1 MPDRCGAD
9 GDIMTSDT
17 QSFTCTL
24 NPARIVF
31 GAGSLA
37 RVGEE
42 LETLGIA
49 RALVL
54 STPFQKS
61 DAEAL
66 AARLGARAAGV
77 FAGAAMHTPVEVTET
92 ALAAY
97 EAAEAD
103 GIVALG
109 GGSTIGLGKAIAYR
123 TGCNQLVIATTYAGS
138 EVTPILGQTEK
149 GLKTT
154 LRDAAVLPETVI
166 YDPDLTLGLPLGMSV
181 TSGLNAMAHA
191 VEGIY
196 AQDRNP
202 VASMMALEGVR
213 ALRDALPDIVAT
225 PDNREARSGA
235 LYGAWL
241 CGTVLGSVGMALHHK
256 LCHTLGGS
264 FDLPHAETH
273 AILLPHTAA
282 YNFDAA
288 CDALQPVAD
297 LFGGSLGQGLWQFA
311 KDLDAPLALRDLGL
325 AQADLDRAAD
335 LAVKNPY
342 WNPRPVERAAIRAL
356 LGRAWEGSPPTEGA

>member
-1 MPDRCGAD
+1 
-9 GDIMTSDT
+9 MTNDT
-17 QSFTCTL
+17 QPFTCTL
-24 NPARIVF
+24 NPGRIVF
-31 GAGSLA
+31 GSGSLA

-42 LETLGIA
+42 LEALGIG

-66 AARLGARAAGV
+66 AARLGARDAGV
-77 FAGAAMHTPVEVTET
+77 FAGATMHTPVEVTET

-97 EAAEAD
+97 QAAGAD
-103 GIVALG
+103 GVVALG

-123 TGCNQLVIATTYAGS
+123 NGCPQLVIATTYAGS
-138 EVTPILGQTEK
+138 EVTPILGQTDN

-154 LRDAAVLPETVI
+154 VRDASILPETVI
-166 YDPDLTLGLPLGMSV
+166 YDPDLTLGLPVGMSV

-196 AQDRNP
+196 AQERNP

-213 ALRDALPDIVAT
+213 ALRDALPDIVAR

-273 AILLPHTAA
+273 AIMLPHTAA
-282 YNFDAA
+282 YNFGAA
-288 CDALQPVAD
+288 RAALQPMAD
-297 LFGGSLGQGLWQFA
+297 LFGGTLGQGLWRFSR
-311 KDLDAPLALRDLGL
+311 DLGAPLALRDLGL
-325 AQADLDRAAD
+325 AEADLDRAAD
-335 LAVKNPY
+335 LAVKTPY
-342 WNPRPVERAAIRAL
+342 WNPRPVERDAIRAL
-356 LGRAWEGSPPTEGA
+356 LGRAWEGSQPKEDA